1 MSISKTT
8 ALVLFLAVSTAGQ
21 TPSVK
26 GTVTNPDGQPLAEV
40 HITLIPGWH
49 TTLSDEN
56 GRFFFPDL
64 AAGDYSLRLQYIGFE
79 TTTVNNVSVAD
90 QAVDLGKIRLTVRVL
105 EAAEDVVVTATRSQ
119 HRSYDLAEAVNIVS
133 RREIT
138 ERNAKT
144 SAEALREEPGIAV
157 QKSNHG
163 GGSAIIRG
171 FSSNQ
176 ILILVDGIRLN
187 NSTFRLGNHQY
198 LTTVD
203 DQMLE
208 RIEVVRGPTSVLYG
222 SDAMGGTINLI
233 TRLPASGGDS
243 IHVRRRLLT
252 RFASADQEKTMRAGI
267 SLHGNRFAFQSGFS
281 SKNTSDLRRGASSR
295 HRELENS
302 TDGLMQTPS
311 GFAAQDFDSKLI
323 YRPSAMSRLIVAYQ
337 MSRQQNVPR
346 YDKYENDGYQ
356 RWIYHPQE
364 RDLAY
369 LVYDRQIDG
378 RFINAFKTTVSSH
391 RQAEGRE
398 IQKSIHSSLTRERD
412 DVLTYGFAAQM
423 NGAFSRHQ
431 IIFGAEL
438 YADQVTSTR
447 TTDDGGTRLR
457 GRYPDGATYSSIG
470 FYLQDEIRISSRLAS
485 RVGLRSSSYS
495 ARFPQSEADGLFS
508 HEEYSQ
514 TFAALTGSFTSIFRL
529 NDTVSANFNAAQS
542 FRAPNLS
549 DLAKFGESKGDIY
562 EVPNP
567 QLKPEQVMNFEVGI
581 KLFGSAIRSSVSAYY
596 SAITDLIASAD
607 DLYLG
612 ESTIN
617 LHGESYRIKSKQN
630 SGSAFIRGL
639 EASAHFDWSD
649 YIILR
654 ANITSSYGQ
663 NSSAAEPV
671 GGIPP
676 AFGLVGIRWNFHR
689 FHLDGFAR
697 FAGRQKRLSSDDLD
711 DPRIP
716 QGGTP
721 AWVTINARSG
731 LEISSSLS
739 VQIALENA
747 ADLNYREH
755 GSGIN
760 GPGRNFIITL
770 QWRN

>member
-1 MSISKTT
+1 MISKTT
-8 ALVLFLAVSTAGQ
+8 ALVLFLAVCAAGQ
-21 TPSVK
+21 TYSIEGV
-26 GTVTNPDGQPLAEV
+26 VADPDGRPLTEV
-40 HITLIPGWH
+40 HVTLIPGWR
-49 TTLSDEN
+49 TTLSNEN
-56 GRFFFPDL
+56 GRFVFPDL
-64 AAGDYSLRLQYIGFE
+64 AAGNYSLRLQYIGFE
-79 TTTVNNVSVAD
+79 TETVENVTVVN
-90 QAVDLGKIRLTVRVL
+90 QAVDLGTVRLTVRVL
-105 EAAEDVVVTATRSQ
+105 EAVEDVVVTATRSQ
-119 HRSYDLAEAVNIVS
+119 QRSYNLAEAVNIVS
-133 RREIT
+133 RREIA

-157 QKSNHG
+157 QKTNHG

-176 ILILVDGIRLN
+176 ILILVDGVRLN

-203 DQMLE
+203 NQMLE

-222 SDAMGGTINLI
+222 SDAMGGTVNLI
-233 TRLPASGGDS
+233 TRLPATGGNS

-252 RFASADQEKTMRAGI
+252 RLASADQEKTVRAEI

-281 SKNTSDLRRGASSR
+281 SKNTGDLRRGTSSR

-302 TDGLMQTPS
+302 TNGLMQTPS
-311 GFAAQDFDSKLI
+311 GFASQDFDSKLV
-323 YRPSAMSRLIVAYQ
+323 YRPSAMSRVIVAYQ
-337 MSRQQNVPR
+337 TSRQQNVPR
-346 YDKYENDGYQ
+346 YDKYENDSYQ
-356 RWIYHPQE
+356 LWVYHPQR

-398 IQKSIHSSLTRERD
+398 IQKSIHSSLTREKD

-423 NGAFSRHQ
+423 NAAFPKHQ
-431 IIFGAEL
+431 IIFGTEL
-438 YADQVTSTR
+438 YADQVSSTR
-447 TTDDGGTRLR
+447 TMDDGETELR
-457 GRYPDGATYSSIG
+457 GRYPDGATYSSMG
-470 FYLQDEIRISSRLAS
+470 FYLQDEISISNRLTS
-485 RVGLRSSSYS
+485 RVGLRSSSHS
-495 ARFPQSEADGLFS
+495 ARFPQSEADDLFFN
-508 HEEYSQ
+508 EEYSQ
-514 TFAALTGSFTSIFRL
+514 TFTALTGSITSIFRL
-529 NDTVSANFNAAQS
+529 DDNVSANFNVAQS

-549 DLAKFGESKGDIY
+549 DLAKLGESKGDIY
-562 EVPNP
+562 EIPNA
-567 QLKPEQVMNFEVGI
+567 QLKPERVINYEAGI
-581 KLFGSAIRSSVSAYY
+581 KFFGSRIRSSVSAFY
-596 SAITDLIASAD
+596 SAITDLITSAD
-607 DLYLG
+607 ALYLG

-617 LHGESYRIKSKQN
+617 LDGETYRIKSKQN
-630 SGSAFIRGL
+630 SGRAFIRGL
-639 EASAHFDWSD
+639 EASADFQLTDS
-649 YIILR
+649 IILR
-654 ANITSSYGQ
+654 TNITSCYGH
-663 NSSAAEPV
+663 NSSAGEPV

-676 AFGLVGIRWNFHR
+676 AFGLVGIRRNFHR

-697 FAGRQKRLSSDDLD
+697 FAGKQSRLSSDDLD

-721 AWVTINARSG
+721 AWVTINARGG
-731 LEISSSLS
+731 LDISSSLS
-739 VQIALENA
+739 VQMALENVT
-747 ADLNYREH
+747 DLNYREH